1 MGDMDPE
8 SRVPSAASGDGE
20 GRAGDFLGSMYRL
33 FTWRIASHVPY
44 WDFEQ
49 IRAEVATWEDWLPTW
64 CRWAERHV
72 ALGDEALAR
81 GRGLTAGEAYVRAA
95 LFYHWATFV
104 SVEDVE
110 RFREALEAAD
120 RAWAKAAP
128 LVDPPMELID
138 VPFEGTTLPGY
149 LRRPRGVSRPPLAV
163 LLPGADSTKEELYD
177 LAEHVVRRGVA
188 AFAFDG
194 PGHGLVSFRL
204 KLRPDEETAVVAV
217 LDHLLARP
225 DLDDGRVAVAG
236 ISYGGLFAIRAAAV
250 DERVRAAV
258 SLSSWYSPAGRY
270 ATQDP
275 LSRSGLRQYLG
286 DDPGAVQDA
295 ITVAGYAERVRV
307 PVLQV
312 YGGRDPASPPDEA
325 ERTAA
330 ALAGPSEV
338 VVLEEGVHV
347 GNNVPYRSRTLVA
360 DWLAE
365 RLGARLEPSSRA
377 MLASDLLSDN
387 QT

>member
-1 MGDMDPE
+1 M
-8 SRVPSAASGDGE
+8 S
-20 GRAGDFLGSMYRL
+20 DFLESMYRL

-49 IRAEVATWEDWLPTW
+49 IRSEVTSWEDWLPTW

-72 ALGDEALAR
+72 ELGDEALAR
-81 GRGLTAGEAYVRAA
+81 GRRLTAGEAYVRAA

-110 RFREALEAAD
+110 RFRAALEAGE
-120 RAWAKAAP
+120 RAFAKAAP
-128 LVDPPMELID
+128 LVDPPLELVE

-149 LRRPRGVSRPPLAV
+149 LRKPHGVGRPPLAV

-177 LAEHVVRRGVA
+177 LAEHLFRRGVA

-204 KLRPDEETAVVAV
+204 KLRTDEETAVVAV
-217 LDHLLARP
+217 LDHLLARA
-225 DLDDGRVAVAG
+225 DLDAGRVAVVG

-258 SLSSWYSPAGRY
+258 SMSSWYSPAGRY

-275 LSRSGLRQYLG
+275 LSQSGLRQYLG
-286 DDPGAVQDA
+286 DDPGAVQDG

-312 YGGRDPASPPDEA
+312 YGGRDPASPPAEA

-330 ALAGPSEV
+330 ALAGPNELV
-338 VVLEEGVHV
+338 VVEEGVHV
-347 GNNVPYRSRTLVA
+347 ANNVPYRSRTLAA
-360 DWLAE
+360 DWVAE
-365 RLGARLEPSSRA
+365 RLGAVLERPAGAVLPSKS
-377 MLASDLLSDN
+377 LSDN

>member
-1 MGDMDPE
+1 MT
-8 SRVPSAASGDGE
+8 
-20 GRAGDFLGSMYRL
+20 DFLESMDRL
-33 FTWRIASHVPY
+33 FRWRIASHVPY
-44 WDFEQ
+44 WDFER
-49 IRAEVATWEDWLPTW
+49 IRAEVQSWEDWLPTW

-81 GRGLTAGEAYVRAA
+81 GRRLTAGEAYVRAG
-95 LFYHWATFV
+95 LFYHWGTFV
-104 SVEDVE
+104 SVEDVGA
-110 RFREALEAAD
+110 FRAALEAGE
-120 RAWAKAAP
+120 RVWAKAAP
-128 LVDPPMELID
+128 LVDPPLELVD

-149 LRRPRGVSRPPLAV
+149 LRKPHGVERPPLAV

-177 LAEHVVRRGVA
+177 LGEHLIRRGVA

-217 LDHLLARP
+217 LDHLLARD
-225 DLDDGRVAVAG
+225 DLDVERAGVAG

-250 DERVRAAV
+250 DDRVRAAV
-258 SLSSWYSPAGRY
+258 SMSSWYSPAGRY
-270 ATQDP
+270 ETQDP
-275 LSRSGLRQYLG
+275 LSKSGLRQYLG

-307 PVLQV
+307 PVLQI
-312 YGGRDPASPPDEA
+312 YGAQDPASPPEQA
-325 ERTAA
+325 ERTARG
-330 ALAGPSEV
+330 LAGPNEV

-347 GNNVPYRSRTLVA
+347 GNNVPYRSRTLAA

-365 RLGARLEPSSRA
+365 QFDA
-377 MLASDLLSDN
+377 LLSTDPDC
-387 QT
+387 

>member
-1 MGDMDPE
+1 MT
-8 SRVPSAASGDGE
+8 
-20 GRAGDFLGSMYRL
+20 DFLESMERL
-33 FTWRIASHVPY
+33 FRWRIASHVPY

-49 IRAEVATWEDWLPTW
+49 IRAEVRRFEDWLPTW
-64 CRWAERHV
+64 CRWAERHL

-81 GRGLTAGEAYVRAA
+81 GRRLTAGEAYVRAG

-104 SVEDVE
+104 SVEDTDA
-110 RFREALEAAD
+110 FRAALEAGAQ
-120 RAWAKAAP
+120 AWAKAAP
-128 LVDPPMELID
+128 LVEPPLELVD

-149 LRRPRGVSRPPLAV
+149 LRRPRGVARPPLAV

-177 LAEHVVRRGVA
+177 LSEHLVRRGVA

-204 KLRPDEETAVVAV
+204 KLRPDEEVAVSAV
-217 LDHLLARP
+217 LDHLLARD
-225 DLDDGRVAVAG
+225 DLDPERVAVCG

-250 DERVRAAV
+250 DARVRAAV

-270 ATQDP
+270 ASQDP
-275 LSRSGLRQYLG
+275 LSQSGLRQYLG
-286 DDPGAVQDA
+286 DDPAAVQDA
-295 ITVAGYAERVRV
+295 ITVAGFAERVHV

-312 YGGRDPASPPDEA
+312 YGGRDPASPPSEA

-330 ALAGPSEV
+330 ELGGPNELV
-338 VVLEEGVHV
+338 VIEEGVHV
-347 GNNVPYRSRTLVA
+347 ANNVPYRSRTLAA

-365 RLGARLEPSSRA
+365 TLAARP
-377 MLASDLLSDN
+377 
-387 QT
+387 